1 MPSPG
6 SFRGA
11 RFDFLQDQRRA
22 YAAAIIANS
31 KAACIADIQRRYFKR
46 FPIEH
51 EHNVDPTPE
60 FLASV
65 DDDEADAEVE
75 APDPSSMSPEEFK
88 IAEELFAERHKLVVF
103 RKQVSRL
110 ELGYPMFVTCCELP
124 F

>member
-1 MPSPG
+1 MPNPG
-6 SFRGA
+6 SFHGA

-31 KAACIADIQRRYFKR
+31 KAASIADIQCCYFKR

-51 EHNVDPTPE
+51 EHKIDPTPE

-75 APDPSSMSPEEFK
+75 APDPSSMLPEEFK
-88 IAEELFAERHKLVVF
+88 IAEELFNERHKLVVF
-103 RKQVSRL
+103 RKQVS
-110 ELGYPMFVTCCELP
+110 
-124 F
+124 